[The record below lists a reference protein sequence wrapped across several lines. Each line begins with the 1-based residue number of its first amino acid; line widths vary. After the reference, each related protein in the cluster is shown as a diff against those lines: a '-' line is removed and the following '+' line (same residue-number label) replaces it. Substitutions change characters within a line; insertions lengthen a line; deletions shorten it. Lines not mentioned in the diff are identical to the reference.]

1 MQKKLYFESH
11 IQSLKQLCIIVC
23 FNVHVFSITSA
34 FTISTYFINTG
45 YLDLSYSRGKFQ
57 EKKDVGY
64 KQWFRNK
71 VKHK

>member
-1 MQKKLYFESH
+1 MQTILYFESH
-11 IQSLKQLCIIVC
+11 IQSLKQLCSIVC
-23 FNVHVFSITSA
+23 FNVLSITSA

-45 YLDLSYSRGKFQ
+45 YLNLPYSRGKFQ

-64 KQWFRNK
+64 KHWFRNK